1 MKQFKRSLLAVTL
14 AGAVALTPVAMAAAP
29 AMTVYAHGQHHNNTS
44 THYYYCNGHAA
55 HTHSNGVCPYG
66 TSGTSGTDYYHCN
79 GHAAH
84 EHYHDACPYG
94 NASTSTVK
102 KVQRKLNSCGY
113 SCGTADGIIGLK
125 TYKAIRKFQK
135 DNDLK
140 VTGVLK
146 KKTLKALGL
155 A

>member
-1 MKQFKRSLLAVTL
+1 MKRLKQRFLAVTL
-14 AGAVALTPVAMAAAP
+14 AGAVALTPVAMTTS
-29 AMTVYAHGQHHNNTS
+29 AMTVYAHGHHSSSS

-55 HTHSNGVCPYG
+55 HTHTNGVCPYG
-66 TSGTSGTDYYHCN
+66 TDDTSGTNYYHCN

-102 KVQRKLNSCGY
+102 KVQRKLNRLGY
-113 SCGTADGIIGLK
+113 SCGTADGIIGTK

-140 VTGVLK
+140 VSGVLK
-146 KKTLKALGL
+146 TKTLKALGL